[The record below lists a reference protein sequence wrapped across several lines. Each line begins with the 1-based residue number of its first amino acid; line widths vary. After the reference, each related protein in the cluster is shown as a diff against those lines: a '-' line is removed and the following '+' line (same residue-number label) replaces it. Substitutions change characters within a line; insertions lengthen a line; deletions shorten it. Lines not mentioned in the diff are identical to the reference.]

1 MEAQWRLAELALWAS
16 EAAAPVLHRALLTG
30 LDHGEKLTKK
40 KKITGKLF
48 NKLL

>member
-30 LDHGEKLTKK
+30 LDDGEKLTKK
-40 KKITGKLF
+40 KKDHGEII
-48 NKLL
+48 